1 MLGGYNG
8 TTAPATSGQHHPTSL
23 HHPVSLHSQDSFYHH
38 QAAAAAAF
46 YHHQTPHHHHYL
58 HHLHQHQGSNVAPG
72 MDASFWG
79 VGNSPSVAAN
89 SSTSH
94 HTTPCS
100 SSSSGPGTPTGSRGD
115 ESPSYDDDPLN
126 QHEFEHHHLH
136 HHHHQQDGLNPLEDA
151 NTPPTN
157 GHPPVIITHYPG
169 SRTDN
174 GVPSQ
179 EYCTTS
185 TYYTTGNGVPV
196 RVVKRRNCANKK
208 ERKRTQS
215 INNAFADL
223 RDCIP
228 NVPADTKLS
237 KIKTLRLATSY
248 IGYLM
253 GVLESDDPGAC
264 DTGFR
269 AELVHTGSGRR
280 ASTGSADYI
289 LAANRGTLSG
299 QDRRSTGDLGSS
311 SVVGAE
317 CEGHRKGKGRT
328 GWPQHVWAL
337 ELKQEQ
343 L

>member
-1 MLGGYNG
+1 M
-8 TTAPATSGQHHPTSL
+8 
-23 HHPVSLHSQDSFYHH
+23 DS
-38 QAAAAAAF
+38 
-46 YHHQTPHHHHYL
+46 
-58 HHLHQHQGSNVAPG
+58 N
-72 MDASFWG
+72 FWG
-79 VGNSPSVAAN
+79 N
-89 SSTSH
+89 SSSVVANPSASH

-126 QHEFEHHHLH
+126 HHDYDHHHIH
-136 HHHHQQDGLNPLEDA
+136 HHHHHQDGLNPLDDA
-151 NTPPTN
+151 TTSPTN
-157 GHPPVIITHYPG
+157 GHAPVIITHYAG
-169 SRTDN
+169 GRTDN
-174 GVPSQ
+174 GVPTQ
-179 EYCTTS
+179 EYCTSS
-185 TYYTTGNGVPV
+185 TYYNTGTGVPV

-280 ASTGSADYI
+280 ASTGCSDYI
-289 LAANRGTLSG
+289 MAANRGNGSG
-299 QDRRSTGDLGSS
+299 AERRSASDLGGSS
-311 SVVGAE
+311 MLGAE

>member
-1 MLGGYNG
+1 LLP
-8 TTAPATSGQHHPTSL
+8 APRH
-23 HHPVSLHSQDSFYHH
+23 
-38 QAAAAAAF
+38 AF
-46 YHHQTPHHHHYL
+46 YPTCRPIRVL
-58 HHLHQHQGSNVAPG
+58 FMRVSGSSVGPG
-72 MDASFWG
+72 MDANFWG
-79 VGNSPSVAAN
+79 N
-89 SSTSH
+89 SSSVVANPSASH

-126 QHEFEHHHLH
+126 HHDYDHHHIH
-136 HHHHQQDGLNPLEDA
+136 HHHHHQDGLNPLDDA
-151 NTPPTN
+151 TTSPTN
-157 GHPPVIITHYPG
+157 GHAPVIITHYPG
-169 SRTDN
+169 GRTDN
-174 GVPSQ
+174 GVPAQ
-179 EYCTTS
+179 DYCTSS
-185 TYYTTGNGVPV
+185 TYYSTGNGVPV

-264 DTGFR
+264 ETGFR

-280 ASTGSADYI
+280 ASTGCSDYVM
-289 LAANRGTLSG
+289 AANRGNGSG
-299 QDRRSTGDLGSS
+299 AERRSTSDLVSYT
-311 SVVGAE
+311 VVTRGLA
-317 CEGHRKGKGRT
+317 RT
-328 GWPQHVWAL
+328 RVA
-337 ELKQEQ
+337 
-343 L
+343 